1 MSVVIIG
8 GHDRMVCQYKQICKQ
23 FKCKAKVFTQ
33 MSAAM
38 SKQIGSP
45 DLIVLF
51 TNTVSHKMVRCAVEE
66 AGRCNAEVVRCHTSS
81 KNALEEILGNICAG
95 VSFLDVR
102 GDISERKAEA
112 VKKTRLWQY
121 NGTGGK
127 EFFKQILCRLYRCK

>member
-33 MSAAM
+33 MSAGEYM
-38 SKQIGSP
+38 
-45 DLIVLF
+45 
-51 TNTVSHKMVRCAVEE
+51 
-66 AGRCNAEVVRCHTSS
+66 
-81 KNALEEILGNICAG
+81 CAG

>member
-45 DLIVLF
+45 DLIVFLR
-51 TNTVSHKMVRCAVEE
+51 TRYTQMVRCAVEE

-81 KNALEEILGNICAG
+81 KNALEEILGNICVQG
-95 VSFLDVR
+95 
-102 GDISERKAEA
+102 
-112 VKKTRLWQY
+112 
-121 NGTGGK
+121 
-127 EFFKQILCRLYRCK
+127 

>member
-66 AGRCNAEVVRCHTSS
+66 AGRCNAEVV
-81 KNALEEILGNICAG
+81 
-95 VSFLDVR
+95 
-102 GDISERKAEA
+102 
-112 VKKTRLWQY
+112 KKTRLWQY